1 MRRRRTPRGQALVE
15 LVALLPVLMVG
26 GVLAWQMVVASHV
39 WTLATGAARAGER
52 ALEVGAPAGPAALAA
67 LPARYAMS
75 ADVVTLEDAA
85 GGARVRVRLAVP
97 RLLPVLPE
105 PGYVVVEAGAAGA
118 AAAVAA
124 MRR

>member
-1 MRRRRTPRGQALVE
+1 
-15 LVALLPVLMVG
+15 VALLPVLVVG
-26 GVLAWQMVVASHV
+26 GVLAWQMVVAGHV
-39 WTLATGAARAGER
+39 WTLAAGAARAGER

-97 RLLPVLPE
+97 RLLPVLPD
-105 PGYVVVEAGAAGA
+105 PGYIAVEAGA

-124 MRR
+124 LGR

>member
-1 MRRRRTPRGQALVE
+1 MRRRRLQQGQALVE
-15 LVALLPVLMVG
+15 LVALLPVLVVG
-26 GVLAWQMVVASHV
+26 GVLAWQMVVAGHV
-39 WTLATGAARAGER
+39 WTLAAGAARAGER

-97 RLLPVLPE
+97 RLLPVLPD
-105 PGYVVVEAGAAGA
+105 PGYIAVEAGA

-124 MRR
+124 LGR